1 MKVLFVCLG
10 NICRSPAVEGLAK
23 KMYPKWEI
31 DSAGTG
37 SWHIGDGA
45 DPRSVAVCAL
55 HGVDISDHKARSIR
69 IGDDEYFDWIVGM
82 DRQNILDLK
91 NILPEPS
98 HKKIIMLDDA
108 SVQDPYF
115 GGEEGFEEMY
125 QHLSSALTYLPQRFL
140 KKDSS

>member
-23 KMYPKWEI
+23 QMYPEWEI
-31 DSAGTG
+31 DSAGRG
-37 SWHIGDGA
+37 SWHIGDSA
-45 DPRSVAVCAL
+45 DVRSVSVCES
-55 HGVDISDHKARSIR
+55 HGIDISGHKARRIR
-69 IGDDEYFDWIVGM
+69 IGDDDYFDWIVGI

-91 NILPEPS
+91 NILPKS
-98 HKKIIMLDDA
+98 CHHKILMLDDT

-125 QHLSSALTYLPQRFL
+125 QHLYSALKNLPNRFL
-140 KKDSS
+140 NTVL